1 MLTTEKNK
9 INKNQLSNLKFKHGT
24 LSWRALGGE
33 QLEGYYVVDTVDHK
47 VYFSE
52 AGWNAF
58 SNPASVDRWAV
69 FRALM
74 NIAGNSLGGVGAG
87 TAGII
92 ASFALIADWSIG
104 LFQGENTK

>member
-1 MLTTEKNK
+1 M
-9 INKNQLSNLKFKHGT
+9 KFKHGT